1 MRSGSNEGNRMRRL
15 RRIIVNTQ
23 SILSLLLCVA
33 TAGEGFF
40 PSEDCG
46 SVPGYEECARISML
60 TQTEIKKIDP
70 GEREEI
76 LSLKKWTGDGNR
88 NRENRFHPGS
98 DFFCCRGYTSRHST
112 FLPSPQRFSRS

>member
-1 MRSGSNEGNRMRRL
+1 MPRMRSRSNEGNRMRRL

-46 SVPGYEECARISML
+46 SVPGYEECVRISML

-70 GEREEI
+70 GEGEEI
-76 LSLKKWTGDGNR
+76 LSLKK
-88 NRENRFHPGS
+88 
-98 DFFCCRGYTSRHST
+98 
-112 FLPSPQRFSRS
+112 